1 MRTEIYCETLA
12 ALDPV
17 KAIRAIH
24 QALIQLGALDSSVDC
39 QHFDNA
45 PALADLRDCMKQ
57 AGHMGFTS

>member
-1 MRTEIYCETLA
+1 MQTETYCCTLS

-24 QALIQLGALDSSVDC
+24 QALIQLSALDSSVDC
-39 QHFDNA
+39 QHFDNG